1 MIDLNI
7 EYTTRCGNDDDSSTD
22 VSFDSDS
29 DMIRNEIEE
38 DVNLT
43 VDEGC
48 EVVVDQPTPTHG
60 ELLASP
66 NVGMTFVSYDD
77 VIGYYHEFGRQNGF
91 QIKIRGS
98 ENAKGDEGDN
108 VKDCTR
114 VRLTCTKEGKFVP
127 KGKNSSKPSRT
138 QVTGCKA
145 KITATLDKKIGEWK
159 LTTVVLEHNHPL
171 DPLNSKFMSNY
182 RYISP
187 HNKEIMLTNEKAGVP
202 IGRNFTTF
210 AVRYGGYGTIPFS
223 EKDCR
228 NLVSKHRRLS
238 LQEGDFAAMQKH
250 FIEMSSKDTNFFYM
264 YDTSDD
270 GTLKNVFWADGRCRA
285 AYKDFGD
292 VVSFDTT
299 YLKNRYRMPF
309 CPFIGVNHHN
319 QSMLLG
325 CALISCEDTNN
336 YVWVFK
342 TWLSCMEGKAPHGII
357 TDQCMAIGNA
367 IEKVFPNTKHRWCIW
382 HIMRNAKKHLN
393 FNEDRDKIRKELRR
407 ALHDSLSI
415 EEFEK
420 KWEEIGVKYKLQ
432 EINWFN
438 EMFDLRHRWVP
449 VFFKGDFWASMSST
463 QRSESMNNFFKAF
476 VNLNTTLKEFV
487 QQYCLALGKRVNEE
501 ENESFRSIN
510 KPTLCFTEYV
520 SESVFQR
527 LYTSKKF
534 EEFQGQVRMV
544 TYTSARKVQDGE
556 RVCVYEVMTKK
567 TKWPQR
573 QQFKVTLD
581 KVTYDVNCECKN
593 FEFKGIL
600 CSHVIRVYHEED
612 VDYVPE
618 KYILSRWRKDL
629 VRDYTKIVVPYYTP
643 DKNPQAKRYFDL
655 HKEFEDLSS
664 MAIIGDKPYYFL
676 IETLRG
682 AKTQL
687 KILAEECQEHPQV
700 VSTVGKVY
708 GRHIS
713 NAHEKESNN
722 QDDGLNRQK
731 EVKDP
736 VDRRG
741 KGKKPNKRKEYEND
755 QHFKRRNQK
764 HVQGQYQMM
773 NETSYPIMSQ
783 YTSSSSTAHDL
794 NPVNSG
800 GDEEEEEDYQFT

>member
-22 VSFDSDS
+22 FSFDSDS
-29 DMIRNEIEE
+29 DLLRNEIEE
-38 DVNLT
+38 DDNLT

-66 NVGMTFVSYDD
+66 NVGMTFVSYAD

-145 KITATLDKKIGEWK
+145 KITATLDKKIGDWK

-238 LQEGDFAAMQKH
+238 LQEG
-250 FIEMSSKDTNFFYM
+250 
-264 YDTSDD
+264 
-270 GTLKNVFWADGRCRA
+270 
-285 AYKDFGD
+285 
-292 VVSFDTT
+292 
-299 YLKNRYRMPF
+299 
-309 CPFIGVNHHN
+309 VNHHN

-357 TDQCMAIGNA
+357 TDQCMAIGNE

-487 QQYCLALGKRVNEE
+487 QQYCLVLGKRVNEE

-510 KPTLCFTEYV
+510 KPTMCFTEYV

-556 RVCVYEVMTKK
+556 RVCVYEVVTKK
-567 TKWPQR
+567 TKWPHR

-676 IETLRG
+676 IETLHG

-741 KGKKPNKRKEYEND
+741 KGKKPNKRKGYEND

-783 YTSSSSTAHDL
+783 YTSSSSTAH
-794 NPVNSG
+794 NAETTQATPSK
-800 GDEEEEEDYQFT
+800 

>member
-22 VSFDSDS
+22 FSFDSDS
-29 DMIRNEIEE
+29 DLLRNEIEE
-38 DVNLT
+38 DDNLT

-66 NVGMTFVSYDD
+66 NVGMTFVSYAD

-145 KITATLDKKIGEWK
+145 KITATLDKKIGDWK

-250 FIEMSSKDTNFFYM
+250 FIEMSSKDTNFFY
-264 YDTSDD
+264 
-270 GTLKNVFWADGRCRA
+270 
-285 AYKDFGD
+285 
-292 VVSFDTT
+292 
-299 YLKNRYRMPF
+299 
-309 CPFIGVNHHN
+309 I
-319 QSMLLG
+319 
-325 CALISCEDTNN
+325 
-336 YVWVFK
+336 
-342 TWLSCMEGKAPHGII
+342 
-357 TDQCMAIGNA
+357 
-367 IEKVFPNTKHRWCIW
+367 
-382 HIMRNAKKHLN
+382 
-393 FNEDRDKIRKELRR
+393 DKIRKELRR

-487 QQYCLALGKRVNEE
+487 QQYCLVLGKRVNEE

-510 KPTLCFTEYV
+510 KPTMCFTEYV

-556 RVCVYEVMTKK
+556 RVCVYEVVTKK
-567 TKWPQR
+567 TKWPHR

-676 IETLRG
+676 IETLHG

-741 KGKKPNKRKEYEND
+741 KGKKPNKRKGYEND

-783 YTSSSSTAHDL
+783 YTSSSSTAH
-794 NPVNSG
+794 NAETTQATPSK
-800 GDEEEEEDYQFT
+800 

>member
-22 VSFDSDS
+22 FSFDSDS

-38 DVNLT
+38 DDNLT

-77 VIGYYHEFGRQNGF
+77 VIG
-91 QIKIRGS
+91 
-98 ENAKGDEGDN
+98 DEGDN

-127 KGKNSSKPSRT
+127 KGKDPSKPSRT

-171 DPLNSKFMSNY
+171 DPLNSKFMPNY

-210 AVRYGGYGTIPFS
+210 AVRYGGCGTIPFS

-238 LQEGDFAAMQKH
+238 LQ
-250 FIEMSSKDTNFFYM
+250 
-264 YDTSDD
+264 
-270 GTLKNVFWADGRCRA
+270 
-285 AYKDFGD
+285 
-292 VVSFDTT
+292 
-299 YLKNRYRMPF
+299 
-309 CPFIGVNHHN
+309 
-319 QSMLLG
+319 
-325 CALISCEDTNN
+325 
-336 YVWVFK
+336 
-342 TWLSCMEGKAPHGII
+342 
-357 TDQCMAIGNA
+357 GNA

-382 HIMRNAKKHLN
+382 HIIRNAKKHLN
-393 FNEDRDKIRKELRR
+393 FNEDRDKICKELRR
-407 ALHDSLSI
+407 ALHDFLSI

-487 QQYCLALGKRVNEE
+487 QQYCLALGKRANEE

-510 KPTLCFTEYV
+510 KPILCFTEYV

-556 RVCVYEVMTKK
+556 RVCVYEVVTKK
-567 TKWPQR
+567 
-573 QQFKVTLD
+573 
-581 KVTYDVNCECKN
+581 
-593 FEFKGIL
+593 
-600 CSHVIRVYHEED
+600 
-612 VDYVPE
+612 
-618 KYILSRWRKDL
+618 
-629 VRDYTKIVVPYYTP
+629 
-643 DKNPQAKRYFDL
+643 
-655 HKEFEDLSS
+655 
-664 MAIIGDKPYYFL
+664 M
-676 IETLRG
+676 
-682 AKTQL
+682 
-687 KILAEECQEHPQV
+687 
-700 VSTVGKVY
+700 
-708 GRHIS
+708 
-713 NAHEKESNN
+713 
-722 QDDGLNRQK
+722 
-731 EVKDP
+731 
-736 VDRRG
+736 
-741 KGKKPNKRKEYEND
+741 
-755 QHFKRRNQK
+755 
-764 HVQGQYQMM
+764 
-773 NETSYPIMSQ
+773 
-783 YTSSSSTAHDL
+783 
-794 NPVNSG
+794 
-800 GDEEEEEDYQFT
+800 